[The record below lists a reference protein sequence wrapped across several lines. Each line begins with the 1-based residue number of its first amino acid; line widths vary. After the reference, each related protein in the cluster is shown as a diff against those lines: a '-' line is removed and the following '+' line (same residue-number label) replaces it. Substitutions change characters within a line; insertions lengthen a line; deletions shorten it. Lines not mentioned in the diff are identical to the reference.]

1 MKIFIIRKQF
11 KFSDVPSPPVGPL
24 NITNVTYNSADL
36 EWKPSE
42 NDGGTPITG
51 YLVEYRTATRSTWSK
66 AATVDAK
73 QTTYT
78 VGNLMEGTE
87 YYFRIIAVNAEG
99 HSRPLESSDII
110 RPMRELGKFFPNIL
124 IFVHSLNKVFLK
136 VKSNL

>member
-1 MKIFIIRKQF
+1 MICRFTLYIAKLILL
-11 KFSDVPSPPVGPL
+11 DVPSPPVGPL

-87 YYFRIIAVNAEG
+87 YYFRITAVNAEG
-99 HSRPLESSDII
+99 HSQPLQSSDVIK
-110 RPMRELGKFFPNIL
+110 PMRELGKIDFN
-124 IFVHSLNKVFLK
+124 FLF
-136 VKSNL
+136 